1 VVSVLPE
8 IAGMARQTKGG
19 PFCGRR
25 VYAKDA
31 GRLQPRRFT
40 ISPTSAPAG
49 RCYSISSRSAMSV
62 TKSATRTKNVADLPP
77 HSIQSEQAV
86 LGSLLIDNGA
96 YDRISELL
104 SEDDFYTA
112 QHRDIW
118 RATVG
123 LIEQGKPADIVTV
136 ADVTP
141 DHADYISELF
151 SATPSA
157 YNIAAYAQ
165 TVRDRSILRQLIAA
179 GADISAQALSE
190 GASPTETAEQ
200 AEERVL
206 RVLNRDASHSEAIPY
221 KLAVFAARDWM
232 EEKREGLSTGIPS
245 LDRMTGGMQPGQL
258 WAVGGRPSMGK
269 SALAMQIAEHVGI
282 DHPVAVY
289 SLEMS
294 SRQTAGRSIRY
305 HESRLDSRDE
315 AVNHL
320 SRLKIVIDDGAK
332 LTPGLLRLKLR
343 RIKRKHGLSV
353 LIVDYMQLMS
363 TPKSES
369 RLQEVSEVSR
379 SLKQVAKEFGCTVI
393 AVCQLNRAAEQ
404 RNDKRPMM
412 SDLRESGQLE
422 QDADVIVMVHR
433 EDYYNPET
441 HLKGLSE
448 LLVRKCRDGQTGTA
462 WCEWKPEVTRFK
474 PFDGPIPSGPQQ
486 PQQEQKQRQRTVGMQ
501 DWSGR
506 H

>member
-1 VVSVLPE
+1 MPSIKQE
-8 IAGMARQTKGG
+8 WDESEARIKRGQD
-19 PFCGRR
+19 
-25 VYAKDA
+25 YLD
-31 GRLQPRRFT
+31 
-40 ISPTSAPAG
+40 
-49 RCYSISSRSAMSV
+49 SRSAGSV
-62 TKSATRTKNVADLPP
+62 LTPP
-77 HSIQSEQAV
+77 HSLQSEQAV

-96 YDRISELL
+96 YDRISDLL
-104 SEDDFYTA
+104 AEDDFYA
-112 QHRDIW
+112 GQHRDIW
-118 RATVG
+118 RATVN
-123 LIEQGKPADIVTV
+123 LIEQGKPADIITV
-136 ADVTP
+136 GDVTP
-141 DHADYISELF
+141 EHADYIAELF
-151 SATPSA
+151 AGIPSA
-157 YNIAAYAQ
+157 YNVAAYAQ

-179 GADISAQALSE
+179 GGDISAQALTA
-190 GASPTETAEQ
+190 GANPTETAEQ

-232 EEKREGLSTGIPS
+232 EEARQGLSTGIPQ

-258 WAVGGRPSMGK
+258 WAIGGRPSMGK
-269 SALAMQIAEHVGI
+269 SALAMQIAEHTGI

-305 HESRLDSRDE
+305 HESLLGRDE

-379 SLKQVAKEFGCTVI
+379 SLKQVAKEFGCTVL

-404 RNDKRPMM
+404 RVDKRPML

-422 QDADVIVMVHR
+422 QDADVVVMVHR
-433 EDYYNPET
+433 EDYYTPNA
-441 HLKGLSE
+441 HLQGYAE
-448 LLVRKCRDGQTGTA
+448 LLVRKCRDGETGTV
-462 WCEWKPEVTRFK
+462 WCRWTPTVTRFAQCDA
-474 PFDGPIPSGPQQ
+474 PPMPSPETTA
-486 PQQEQKQRQRTVGMQ
+486 PPTRRRNVARQ

-506 H
+506 A